1 MLRSISDSHF
11 RLRGY
16 ALLEAMLAV
25 AIFALGVLGL
35 GRCISQGL
43 AVESLEVEESRVN
56 RLLENRAAEI
66 EAGAVAPKES
76 QEKIAGINGGVML
89 SQAREDVHKRDE
101 NGQELANLSLVTL
114 QATWISHGER
124 QSRSLN
130 LYVPTRAQ

>member
-1 MLRSISDSHF
+1 
-11 RLRGY
+11 
-16 ALLEAMLAV
+16 MLAV

-43 AVESLEVEESRVN
+43 VVENLEVEDARVN

-66 EAGAVAPKES
+66 EVGAVSVTES
-76 QEKIAGINGGVML
+76 QEKIAGINGGVLL
-89 SQAREDVHKRDE
+89 SQTRQDVHKRDE
-101 NGQELANLSLVTL
+101 HGQELANLSLVTL
-114 QATWISHGER
+114 EAAWISHGER

>member
-1 MLRSISDSHF
+1 MLRPISHSRF
-11 RLRGY
+11 QLRGY

-43 AVESLEVEESRVN
+43 AVESLEVEDGRVN

-66 EAGAVAPKES
+66 EAGAAPVTDS
-76 QEKIAGINGGVML
+76 QEKIAGINGGVVL
-89 SQAREDVHKRDE
+89 SQTRQDVHKRDE
-101 NGQELANLSLVTL
+101 HGQELVNLSLVTL
-114 QATWISHGER
+114 EAAWISHGER